1 MSHLLPGLN
10 QIDLYQYNFPFMSAF
25 WDATIRDG
33 VLLTEAAHD
42 YPKPAHRPQPSRQI
56 VGTIELVR
64 GCDSDRDDPYM
75 ALCLVSGTPRFQNDS
90 LPQGPVG
97 LTMAG

>member
-1 MSHLLPGLN
+1 MASL
-10 QIDLYQYNFPFMSAF
+10 
-25 WDATIRDG
+25 RE
-33 VLLTEAAHD
+33 VAHD
-42 YPKPAHRPQPSRQI
+42 YRVQRPQPSQQL